1 MTTRNLDALFNPRSV
16 AVIGA
21 SAREGAVGRVIF
33 ENLLTGF
40 QGPVM
45 AVNPHERF
53 VLGQPAYAD
62 VGHLPQT
69 PDLAVVIT
77 PPETVP
83 GIIAELAARGTRG
96 ACVITA
102 GFSGNPQALA
112 RRQAM
117 LDAARPALL
126 RILGPN
132 CVGLQVP
139 AIGLNGS
146 FANGSATAGSLA
158 LVSQSGAVITTVLDW
173 AQSRGIGF
181 SHVVSLGDMADVDF
195 GDMLDYLATSQD
207 TTAILLYI
215 EAVTN
220 ARKFMS
226 AARAAARLKPVVVV
240 KAGRHEAGAR
250 AAASHTGA
258 LAGSDAVYD
267 AAFRRAGMLRVITL
281 DELFEAVESLACARL
296 PGGNRLA
303 IVTNGGGLGVLAA
316 DALADAGGRLAE
328 LSPAVMEQ
336 LNSVLPATWSH
347 GNPIDLIGDATDTR
361 YAQTL
366 DALASGP
373 PADGLLVL
381 HCPTAVTD
389 PTSIARTVIETLPS
403 RSVQTV
409 MTSWIG
415 GDSMRDARTLFQQ
428 RGIATFFTPEDA
440 VRAFMHLANYQR
452 NQQLLRHAPPSL
464 PTGSPVDTT
473 TARRLIDEALN
484 AGTTWLDEHAS
495 KSLLAAYGIP
505 VATTRVAASA
515 SEAGE
520 IAAALGGRVVI
531 KILSP
536 DILHKTDVGG
546 VALDIP
552 AEAAGDEASAMLAR
566 VKSARPDATIKGF
579 TVQTMV
585 HRPHAVELLVGM
597 LDDAQFGP
605 ALMFG
610 HGGTAVEVIND
621 KAMGLPPL
629 NLELAADMIAH
640 TRVSRLLAG
649 YRDIPPADTAAAA
662 LALVRF
668 SQLICDLPEIA
679 EMEINPLLAD
689 ANGIVA
695 LDARVRIARPDAG
708 GDTRLCIRPYPSQ
721 LERTLTLDGGER
733 VLVRPVLP
741 EDEPAVATFL
751 AAGTPGTGAFT
762 DLDFPPGEDRL
773 SAARLTQVDYDRQ
786 MVWVVT
792 EPGTPGHTP
801 VHGLLR
807 LMEDPNRERA
817 NFSCLLLPGAEDAQ
831 RMQRLLTLVID
842 YAQQRQVRDLQA
854 SLRSTSSPAAN
865 LCTEL
870 GCRLTARDDG
880 SILARLSPVSD

>member
-1 MTTRNLDALFNPRSV
+1 
-16 AVIGA
+16 
-21 SAREGAVGRVIF
+21 
-33 ENLLTGF
+33 
-40 QGPVM
+40 
-45 AVNPHERF
+45 
-53 VLGQPAYAD
+53 
-62 VGHLPQT
+62 
-69 PDLAVVIT
+69 
-77 PPETVP
+77 
-83 GIIAELAARGTRG
+83 
-96 ACVITA
+96 
-102 GFSGNPQALA
+102 
-112 RRQAM
+112 
-117 LDAARPALL
+117 
-126 RILGPN
+126 
-132 CVGLQVP
+132 
-139 AIGLNGS
+139 
-146 FANGSATAGSLA
+146 
-158 LVSQSGAVITTVLDW
+158 
-173 AQSRGIGF
+173 
-181 SHVVSLGDMADVDF
+181 
-195 GDMLDYLATSQD
+195 
-207 TTAILLYI
+207 
-215 EAVTN
+215 
-220 ARKFMS
+220 MS
-226 AARAAARLKPVVVV
+226 
-240 KAGRHEAGAR
+240 
-250 AAASHTGA
+250 
-258 LAGSDAVYD
+258 
-267 AAFRRAGMLRVITL
+267 
-281 DELFEAVESLACARL
+281 
-296 PGGNRLA
+296 
-303 IVTNGGGLGVLAA
+303 
-316 DALADAGGRLAE
+316 
-328 LSPAVMEQ
+328 
-336 LNSVLPATWSH
+336 
-347 GNPIDLIGDATDTR
+347 
-361 YAQTL
+361 
-366 DALASGP
+366 
-373 PADGLLVL
+373 
-381 HCPTAVTD
+381 
-389 PTSIARTVIETLPS
+389 
-403 RSVQTV
+403 
-409 MTSWIG
+409 
-415 GDSMRDARTLFQQ
+415 
-428 RGIATFFTPEDA
+428 
-440 VRAFMHLANYQR
+440 
-452 NQQLLRHAPPSL
+452 
-464 PTGSPVDTT
+464 
-473 TARRLIDEALN
+473 
-484 AGTTWLDEHAS
+484 
-495 KSLLAAYGIP
+495 
-505 VATTRVAASA
+505 
-515 SEAGE
+515 
-520 IAAALGGRVVI
+520 
-531 KILSP
+531 
-536 DILHKTDVGG
+536 
-546 VALDIP
+546 LDIP

-566 VKSARPDATIKGF
+566 VKSARPGATIKGF

-649 YRDIPPADTAAAA
+649 YRDIPPADTAAVA

-854 SLRSTSSPAAN
+854 SLRSASSPAAN
-865 LCTEL
+865 LCAEL